1 LDEFYLLYLH
11 HAFGCFR
18 IGLNAVKGEPLFPR
32 PIMPDD
38 FKILFNAIN
47 KWNQPLIH
55 HTISIYLRSD
65 WRVKGWTLDASGSI
79 LRLQRLKVGTIRV
92 PSPTN
97 MPTLRQ

>member
-1 LDEFYLLYLH
+1 MDEFYLLYLH

-18 IGLNAVKGEPLFPR
+18 IGLNAVRKEPLFLIPV
-32 PIMPDD
+32 MPDD
-38 FKILFNAIN
+38 FKILFKAIN
-47 KWNQPLIH
+47 KWNQPLLNHTFRIH
-55 HTISIYLRSD
+55 PGSD

-97 MPTLRQ
+97 MPTLRP